1 MTTPPT
7 ADRPGTIWGLA
18 RRHRLLLAGGLLLGI
33 VGVGSTLVQPVIVS
47 DLIEAAG
54 AGDPVAGIIVLLGA
68 LLLADAVL
76 SATQGYLI
84 GKAGENIVRD
94 SRVLLTGRV
103 LRADL
108 AAFQARRQGDVHTR
122 LVSDTSLVKIALSQS
137 LAQIAVNG
145 LVVIGCVVMMA
156 WIDVWLLLL
165 ALGCIGVA
173 STLSLWL
180 ARRLRVVALRN
191 REETGEFG
199 ADLHRVLSALTTVKA
214 ARAEEREQAGIGRLA
229 ERVRRSGVR
238 VSAYASVLTPA
249 MNVGLQASLAA
260 VVGAGMARVAT
271 GSLGLADFTAFV
283 MYLFYLVS
291 PLVLVFMSIA
301 AYQQGRAAIQRV
313 DELVGIPQEDDPP
326 AVATSAS
333 GPAAPPEPVP
343 APGPGGTGP
352 AVEFRQVAF
361 GYGEEGRDVLAE
373 VSFTVPARGL
383 TALVGPSGAGKTTV
397 FQLIERFYRPR
408 RGSVL
413 LDGRDIAALPLARVR
428 GRVGYV
434 QQDSPVM
441 RGTLRENIAYAAP
454 DATEAEIR
462 DAVELAGLAPVV
474 AQLPDGLDTILG
486 DQGTGLSGGQR
497 QRLCIARVLLQKPAV
512 MLLDE
517 ATSHLDSDTEAALRE
532 VLDRVSRRCAVIAIA
547 HRISTVVD
555 ADHIVVL
562 DAGRV
567 RDRGTHAELYERDE
581 LYRRLAATQLSGR
594 PAAVAGRQD
603 AAAGL
608 Q

>member
-1 MTTPPT
+1 MTTPPA

-18 RRHRLLLAGGLLLGI
+18 RRHRLLLAGGLLLGLA
-33 VGVGSTLVQPVIVS
+33 GVGSTLVQPVIVS

-54 AGDPVAGIIVLLGA
+54 AGDAVAGIIVLLGA

-156 WIDVWLLLL
+156 WIDGWLLLL
-165 ALGCIGVA
+165 ALGCIGLA
-173 STLSLWL
+173 SALSLWL
-180 ARRLRVVALRN
+180 ARRLRVVALQN

-199 ADLHRVLSALTTVKA
+199 ADLHRMLSALTTVKA
-214 ARAEEREQAGIGRLA
+214 ARAEEREQARIGQLA
-229 ERVRRSGVR
+229 DRVRRSGVR

-313 DELVGIPQEDDPP
+313 DELVGIPQEDDPAP
-326 AVATSAS
+326 ATAAPAA
-333 GPAAPPEPVP
+333 GPAAPPEP
-343 APGPGGTGP
+343 APGPGEPGP

-361 GYGEEGRDVLAE
+361 GYGATGRDVLAE

-413 LDGRDIAALPLARVR
+413 VDGQDIAALPLARVR

-454 DATEAEIR
+454 DASEAEIR

-474 AQLPDGLDTILG
+474 AQLPDGLDTVLG

-517 ATSHLDSDTEAALRE
+517 ATSHLDSDTEAALRD
-532 VLDRVSRRCAVIAIA
+532 VLDRVSRQCAVIAIA
-547 HRISTVVD
+547 HRISTVVE

-567 RDRGTHAELYERDE
+567 RDRGTHAELYARDE
-581 LYRRLAATQLSGR
+581 LYRRLAATQLGGR
-594 PAAVAGRQD
+594 PTAAAGRQD